1 MTVLKKVTF
10 EQALLKAQT
19 ICSRQEKCEHD
30 IIQKLFDWKVEKSLH
45 SKIIKSLKDENYI
58 NEERYASSFVKD
70 KLSFNK
76 WGIIKIRY
84 ALLQKNIP
92 EKVINNAL
100 NEIDEQTYEHILKEE
115 LLKKLK
121 SLKESDEYIVKS
133 KLLQYA
139 LSKGFENGK
148 VFDMV
153 SEIQKSTKK

>member
-1 MTVLKKVTF
+1 MAEQKKISL

-19 ICSRQEKCEHD
+19 LCSRQEKCEYD
-30 IIQKLFDWKVEKSLH
+30 IIQKLYDWKVEKSLH
-45 SKIIKSLKDENYI
+45 QRIIKTLKDENYI
-58 NEERYASSFVKD
+58 NHERYTSCFVRD
-70 KLSFNK
+70 KLTFNK
-76 WGIIKIRY
+76 WGKVKIRY
-84 ALLQKNIP
+84 ALLQKNIS
-92 EKVINNAL
+92 EKEIEIAL
-100 NEIDEQTYEHILKEE
+100 NEIDEQEYEQILKEE

-121 SLKESDEYIVKS
+121 SLKETDEYIVKS

>member
-1 MTVLKKVTF
+1 MAVPKKLTF

-19 ICSRQEKCEHD
+19 ICSRQEKCGQD

-45 SKIIKSLKDENYI
+45 LKIIKNLKDENYI

-92 EKVINNAL
+92 EKVIDNAL
-100 NEIDEQTYEHILKEE
+100 HEIDEQTYDYILKEE

-121 SLKESDEYIVKS
+121 SLKESDKYIVKS
-133 KLLQYA
+133 KLVQYA